1 MSYSFYSTKAG
12 ENFLFFIVFARFIL
26 FEFVVIAIYWYG
38 EGLLC
43 LCYVNDG
50 VNCGHL
56 P

>member
-38 EGLLC
+38 KV
-43 LCYVNDG
+43 CYVY
-50 VNCGHL
+50 VMSMMV
-56 P
+56 